1 MYTLKNVEAGAK
13 LINKEEPKMVVK
25 FIDDITKDPTKK
37 RQGKTPMIRIQ
48 VFSWLVES
56 GLLENGF
63 VRNYEV
69 IEIAKSLKMKLTGSN
84 DEETK
89 KARDLACRNIRREIT
104 VLEKLGLVKT
114 FKNKYTVYKLDRLPD
129 EDEKEY
135 KRRCK
140 NTEYGVTT
148 KVKWMVVLQDKF
160 YSECDRIGCK
170 YTDRI
175 SAEKVNELNN
185 NGIEFSKLSK
195 STWSSYSYNYTER
208 TTMTCTGTVKVTS
221 NATEI
226 KNIIEERKEQEEELP
241 IEESKEEKVI
251 EKCCIHEESESHQI
265 EDFQKSQNATFEIEE
280 VNIEVNIE
288 ENNKV
293 DNEIFNHEETLE
305 EMQIRYDALQS
316 DIQNNKYGERFSKT
330 RKEASLKLNNLKK
343 EITLRTI
350 EECDNIAILKQIF
363 IDNRSRINGKPN
375 EIQIACKEKMN
386 RLQNK

>member
-69 IEIAKSLKMKLTGSN
+69 IEIANSLKMKLTGSN

-129 EDEKEY
+129 ENDKEY

-208 TTMTCTGTVKVTS
+208 TTMTCTGTVTITT
-221 NATEI
+221 NANEI
-226 KNIIEERKEQEEELP
+226 KNIIEERNENEAIKDEV
-241 IEESKEEKVI
+241 IEETIQE
-251 EKCCIHEESESHQI
+251 
-265 EDFQKSQNATFEIEE
+265 
-280 VNIEVNIE
+280 NIE
-288 ENNKV
+288 EEV
-293 DNEIFNHEETLE
+293 IQEVINEESL
-305 EMQIRYDALQS
+305 DALKKRYKEFEEEINS
-316 DIQNNKYGERFSKT
+316 GKHGERFSKEK
-330 RKEASLKLNNLKK
+330 KEATKKLGEMKK
-343 EITLRTI
+343 EIEDRAYNEGDL
-350 EECDNIAILKQIF
+350 EVLNIMLSKF
-363 IDNRSRINGKPN
+363 NGQRHIKG
-375 EIQIACKEKMN
+375 
-386 RLQNK
+386 L